1 VIAFAEQLAQLKRQ
15 LLELLDKDIEFRYAV
30 AGYLG
35 LSEILKRLDS
45 IEESIRKLWENQNK
59 LWEEVRALREDQH
72 RLWEEVRALREGQN
86 RLWEEVKSLR
96 EGQDRLWES
105 VNKLWEGQNKLWEN
119 VNKLWEE
126 VRSLRLGQ
134 EEMRGELRGLCK
146 DVGDLKKTVERLT
159 LSLEDEAR
167 NIIAYRLKQE
177 LGIEVELERVSVDT
191 MEINVYGATED
202 LCIVGEVA
210 VRLGPG
216 LIKELLEK
224 VEALKRKKSGLL
236 RKKVLKLIYTNV
248 AIPQALQVAQEN
260 NVWVLKWDRD
270 LTSMKIEEVLMN

>member
-1 VIAFAEQLAQLKRQ
+1 MIAFAEQLAQLKRQ
-15 LLELLDKDIEFRYAV
+15 LLELLDKDVEFRYAV

-45 IEESIRKLWENQNK
+45 IEESTRKLWENQNK

-86 RLWEEVKSLR
+86 RLWE
-96 EGQDRLWES
+96 S
-105 VNKLWEGQNKLWEN
+105 VNKLWEGQNKLWES

-126 VRSLRLGQ
+126 VRFLRLGQ
-134 EEMRGELRGLCK
+134 EEMRGELRGLRK
-146 DVGDLKKTVERLT
+146 DVGGLKKTVERLT
-159 LSLEDEAR
+159 LSLEEEAR
-167 NIIAYRLKQE
+167 SIIAHRLKRE
-177 LGIEVELERVSVDT
+177 LGIEVELERVSVDA

-202 LCIVGEVA
+202 LCVVGEVA
-210 VRLGPG
+210 VRLGPS
-216 LIKELLEK
+216 LVKELLEK

-260 NVWVLKWDRD
+260 KVWVLKWDRD
-270 LTSMKIEEVLMN
+270 LTPMKIEEVLVN

>member
-1 VIAFAEQLAQLKRQ
+1 MIAFAEQLAQLKRQ

-159 LSLEDEAR
+159 LSLEEEAR
-167 NIIAYRLKQE
+167 SIIAHRLKQE

-202 LCIVGEVA
+202 L
-210 VRLGPG
+210 LS
-216 LIKELLEK
+216 LIH
-224 VEALKRKKSGLL
+224 
-236 RKKVLKLIYTNV
+236 I
-248 AIPQALQVAQEN
+248 
-260 NVWVLKWDRD
+260 
-270 LTSMKIEEVLMN
+270 